1 MPKGTKLEGRNSRL
15 TDHMKHSLWSKL
27 SGMMVG
33 IMSIA
38 LSSPPNFIAL
48 LSSPLISLSFSL
60 SLLPLLPSTLSPSHF
75 LFVKGIW
82 FNSHSLNIHQYLNM
96 EQKSL
101 LKNILIVFQTSLRTS
116 IQILYNVFFI

>member
-27 SGMMVG
+27 SGMMGG

-38 LSSPPNFIAL
+38 LSSPPHLIAL

-60 SLLPLLPSTLSPSHF
+60 SPPPTPPFHPQSLSFPFCQGHM
-75 LFVKGIW
+75 V
-82 FNSHSLNIHQYLNM
+82 
-96 EQKSL
+96 
-101 LKNILIVFQTSLRTS
+101 
-116 IQILYNVFFI
+116 